1 MLESLIFFALLWVLW
16 LVSSRQQKRRVI
28 LPVAIIGVI
37 YLFLTSPIGV
47 DLANHGLTF
56 ALPPDTGE
64 KADAII
70 ILGRGESL
78 RSHRVEVASKLWKA
92 QRAPQIFVS
101 GMLDAEESISQLQN
115 WGISKIYLSG
125 ERCSQTTEENAQFTT
140 AVLHPQG
147 IQKILLLT
155 DAPHMLRSQILFQSF
170 GFKVIAHSI
179 PLPTNWST
187 NDRLGTVI
195 REYVGLIIYRWQGRL
210 RQRTQDEIDHP
221 NVEVTDRLKAW
232 HCHVSGEKN

>member
-1 MLESLIFFALLWVLW
+1 MLESLIFFAALWVLW
-16 LVSSRQQKRRVI
+16 IVSSRQQKRRFI
-28 LPVAIIGVI
+28 LPVAIIGVS

-47 DLANHGLTF
+47 TLVNHGLTF
-56 ALPPDTGE
+56 TLTPDTGE
-64 KADAII
+64 KTDAIV
-70 ILGRGESL
+70 ILGRGDSL
-78 RSHRVEVASKLWKA
+78 RSNRVEVASKLWKE

-115 WGISKIYLSG
+115 WEIPKIYLSG
-125 ERCSQTTEENAQFTT
+125 ERCSQTTEENAQFTS

-170 GFKVIAHSI
+170 GFKVIAHTI
-179 PLPTNWST
+179 PLPIHWSM

-195 REYVGLIIYRWQGRL
+195 REYVGLIIYWWQGRL

-221 NVEVTDRLKAW
+221 TLEVTDRLKAW
-232 HCHVSGEKN
+232 NCRVSGEKN